1 MENRQEPAAHPGP
14 AAASSAG
21 ITRRHALTAAGG
33 VLAGAALAQAAGPAF
48 AATAASADAD
58 AIVVGH
64 GLAGLVAT
72 AELAAAGRKVLLL
85 DQEPETNLGGQAF
98 WSFGGLFF
106 VDSAEQRLMG
116 IKDSKDL
123 AWQDWL
129 GTAGFDRGVDDPA
142 GQDHWAYRWA
152 EAYVDFASG
161 EKRSWLAGLG
171 VQWFPVVGWAE
182 RGGGLADGHG
192 NSVPRFHVT
201 WGTGPAVVEP
211 FEKKVRAAVADGTVG
226 FRFRH
231 RVDGI
236 VTTGGAVTGV
246 HGAVLEPSGAA
257 RGESSSRTV
266 VGEFELSAP
275 VVIVTSGGIGADHD
289 LIRQNWPARLGTP
302 PRSMIT
308 GVPAHVDGR
317 MLGITG
323 KAGGRI
329 VNPDRMWHYTEGLRN
344 YAPIWPGHGI
354 RILPG
359 PSSMWFDATG
369 KRFNSPD
376 IPGYDTLHTLKS
388 ITDTGYDYSW
398 FVTTQKI
405 IAKEFAL
412 SGSEQNPDLTEKN
425 VWKLL
430 SRIWQTPEP
439 IERFKEQGE
448 DFVVATTLPDLV
460 AGMNE
465 LTGTDLIDLDGL
477 KRQIEARDREID
489 NPYTKDVQVMG
500 IRNALAYPGDSLS
513 RTASAHRI
521 LDPDAGP
528 LIAVRLNILTR
539 KTLGGLQ
546 TDLSGRVLNASGD
559 PIAGLYAAGEVAGFG
574 GGGVHGYRSLEGTF
588 LGGCLFSGRA
598 AGRAAAAA
606 TAT

>member
-1 MENRQEPAAHPGP
+1 MENPSGPG
-14 AAASSAG
+14 A
-21 ITRRHALTAAGG
+21 ITRRRALTVAGG
-33 VLAGAALAQAAGPAF
+33 VVAGAALAQATFPAF
-48 AATAASADAD
+48 AASAGSSDAD

-85 DQEPETNLGGQAF
+85 DQEPEASLGGQAF

-106 VDSAEQRLMG
+106 VDSDEQRLMG
-116 IKDSKDL
+116 VKDSREL

-129 GTAGFDRGVDDPA
+129 GTAGFDRGTDDPK
-142 GQDHWAYRWA
+142 GQDHWAYKWA
-152 EAYVDFASG
+152 EAYVDFASE
-161 EKRSWLAGLG
+161 EKRAWLAGLG
-171 VQWFPVVGWAE
+171 MQWFPIVGWAE

-211 FEKKVRAAVADGTVG
+211 FEKKVRAAVADKLVT

-231 RVDGI
+231 RVDELI
-236 VTTGGAVTGV
+236 VTGGAVTGV
-246 HGAVLEPSGAA
+246 RGAVLEPSGAA
-257 RGESSSRTV
+257 RGKPSSRTV

-275 VVIVTSGGIGADHD
+275 VVIVTSGGIGANHD
-289 LIRQNWPARLGTP
+289 LVRRNWPARLGTP
-302 PRSMIT
+302 PKSMVT

-317 MLGITG
+317 MLAITE

-329 VNPDRMWHYTEGLRN
+329 VNPDRMWHYTEGLKN
-344 YAPIWPGHGI
+344 YDPIWPGHGI

-369 KRFNSPD
+369 KRFSSPD

-388 ITDTGYDYSW
+388 ITDSGHEYSW

-439 IERFKEQGE
+439 IERFKEKGE
-448 DFVVATTLPDLV
+448 DFVVAKTLPELV
-460 AGMNE
+460 AGMNK
-465 LTGTDLIDLDGL
+465 LTGDNLIDLAGL
-477 KRQIEARDREID
+477 TRQIEARDREID
-489 NPYTKDVQVMG
+489 NPYTKDAQVMG
-500 IRNALAYPGDSLS
+500 IRNALAYPGDTLS
-513 RTASAHRI
+513 RTAGIHKI
-521 LDPDAGP
+521 LDPSAGP

-546 TDLSGRVLNASGD
+546 TDLSGRVLDASGT
-559 PIAGLYAAGEVAGFG
+559 PISGLYAAGEVAGFG

-588 LGGCLFSGRA
+588 LGGCLFSGRT